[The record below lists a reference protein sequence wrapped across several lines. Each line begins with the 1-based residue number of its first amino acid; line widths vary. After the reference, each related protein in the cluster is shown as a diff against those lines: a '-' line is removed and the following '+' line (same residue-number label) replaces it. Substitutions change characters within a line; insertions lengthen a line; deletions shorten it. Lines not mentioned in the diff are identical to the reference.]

1 MTSDESRLEILK
13 RVGEGIL
20 SIDEGSEL
28 IGILAGVGTR
38 PAASEGIAP
47 PPVADQSAETVS
59 PQVSNWWKAVWS
71 LILVGGAVLTGFSS
85 YWVYQGYQKTGFGLG
100 FWLSWMPFI
109 IGVLIM
115 LLGATLMD
123 SPWLHLRVNARN
135 STKPH
140 KISITMPLPLK
151 LASWVFKAF
160 GHYMSAEVKDMRIDE
175 MLNEVENTL
184 KRGEPFQVEVN
195 DKEDG
200 DQVYIYITK

>member
-13 RVGEGIL
+13 RVEEGIL

-28 IGILAGVGTR
+28 IGILAGVGTK
-38 PAASEGIAP
+38 PATSEWTAP
-47 PPVADQSAETVS
+47 PPAADQFTETVC

-71 LILVGGAVLTGFSS
+71 LILIGGAILTGFSS
-85 YWVYQGYQKTGFGLG
+85 YWVYQGYQKAGFGWG
-100 FWLSWMPFI
+100 FWLSWIPFI

-123 SPWLHLRVNARN
+123 SPWLHLRVRDSN
-135 STKPH
+135 SNKPH

-151 LASWVFKAF
+151 LASWVFRVF
-160 GHYMSAEVKDMRIDE
+160 GHYMPTEVKDMRIDE
-175 MLNEVENTL
+175 MLNEVENML